1 MIVLMIILSL
11 LLILTLIKEPIIT
24 NHKNICKF
32 KIQKPKYL
40 LNGNKK
46 IAIFNIIIEKKYRY
60 FINFP
65 LLFKFHSK
73 HKFKSNVIIKY
84 ISNKEEQTILEKI
97 IENNCDNIVYITDI
111 IAGKICIE
119 IILELQ
125 YGKPIIIFEILEN
138 NTCELDKTYK
148 LELNFKY

>member
-1 MIVLMIILSL
+1 MLVLMIILSL

-65 LLFKFHSK
+65 LLFKFHSN
-73 HKFKSNVIIKY
+73 HKFKSNAIIKY